1 LVARS
6 QRNRFTERNAVRNR
20 TTRVSRPQSNGI
32 VERLHRTLI
41 DEHFRVE
48 GRCTWFE
55 TVEEMRVVL
64 DTCGTVITRVRPDAM
79 LQLRELLKALRLHQ
93 WIKNL
98 LVFVP
103 ITLGGRL
110 TDFFA
115 LGTTAIAFFAIG
127 AIASAG
133 YLINDMWDAAD
144 DRAHRSKRHRPL
156 ASGRLSF
163 RVATFAA
170 LFLIGAGLTIGTMVS
185 INIGAFLFAYLLL
198 SLTYSFGLKR
208 IPLLDG
214 LLLATL
220 FTVRLAIGIVAANV
234 PPSPWLLIFSMFI
247 FASLSFAKRQTEIR
261 LAVEEGEKIIN
272 GRGYQTADA
281 PLVLAIGVAAGVGAI
296 LVAVLYIVEDA
307 FTQSF
312 YGNKI
317 ALWGL
322 PPLLFLLLARF
333 WLKSQRGE
341 MHDDA
346 VDFFLKDRTS
356 LVLIALIVVFF
367 GFAWRSPGWW

>member
-1 LVARS
+1 
-6 QRNRFTERNAVRNR
+6 
-20 TTRVSRPQSNGI
+20 
-32 VERLHRTLI
+32 
-41 DEHFRVE
+41 
-48 GRCTWFE
+48 
-55 TVEEMRVVL
+55 MVL

-198 SLTYSFGLKR
+198 SLTYS
-208 IPLLDG
+208 
-214 LLLATL
+214 
-220 FTVRLAIGIVAANV
+220 
-234 PPSPWLLIFSMFI
+234 
-247 FASLSFAKRQTEIR
+247 
-261 LAVEEGEKIIN
+261 
-272 GRGYQTADA
+272 
-281 PLVLAIGVAAGVGAI
+281 
-296 LVAVLYIVEDA
+296 
-307 FTQSF
+307 
-312 YGNKI
+312 
-317 ALWGL
+317 
-322 PPLLFLLLARF
+322 
-333 WLKSQRGE
+333 
-341 MHDDA
+341 
-346 VDFFLKDRTS
+346 
-356 LVLIALIVVFF
+356 
-367 GFAWRSPGWW
+367 